1 MKIKLISLD
10 DILEINR
17 EISVTVK
24 QQSICKDKGKVE
36 SALGAAFYP
45 GDYPFRYGGIP
56 KVAGALC
63 YFLIKAHAF
72 MDANKR
78 TAALA
83 STLFMDLNGYEL
95 VYPPKIKSGV
105 TAF

>member
-1 MKIKLISLD
+1 MKIKLLLLD

-17 EISVTVK
+17 EICVTVK
-24 QQSICKDKGKVE
+24 QQSVCMDKGKVE
-36 SALGAAFYP
+36 SALGATFYP
-45 GDYPFRYGGIP
+45 GDYPFQYGGIP

-83 STLFMDLNGYEL
+83 ATLFMDLNGYEMNTL
-95 VYPPKIKSGV
+95 I
-105 TAF
+105 